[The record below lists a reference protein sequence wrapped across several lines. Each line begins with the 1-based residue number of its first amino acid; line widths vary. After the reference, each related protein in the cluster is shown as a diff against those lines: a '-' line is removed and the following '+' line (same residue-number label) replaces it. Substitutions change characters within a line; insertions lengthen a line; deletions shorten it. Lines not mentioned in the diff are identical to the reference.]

1 MASRS
6 KKKAKNSDSGSAKLV
21 NPRVLEAHKTLQ
33 KLHTAFPYVVIAVT
47 VLVLVCLCL
56 PVTGITAT
64 IDLSDGGGEGVYKAS
79 SSVNVVSIL
88 FAPIGFGEGG
98 WINFLAGGL
107 LEGGSNDTINE
118 AVISYIDKSFTTSQ
132 KVMLDQVMDLQHA
145 VAFVFAVMWIAI
157 VVVGAIGA
165 AKKKSASLLVVL
177 CSVFSI
183 LSLAEL
189 VTLMVISLQ
198 AMAGSSFVTG
208 VGAYA
213 LPIVVIGATA
223 VLIKWQTSYAK
234 ATKTIREEEKQ

>member
-21 NPRVLEAHKTLQ
+21 NPRVIEAHKTLQ
-33 KLHTAFPYVVIAVT
+33 KLHTAFPYVVIAVA
-47 VLVLVCLCL
+47 VLVLICLCL
-56 PVTGITAT
+56 PVTGINAT

-88 FAPIGFGEGG
+88 FAPISVGEGG
-98 WINFLAGGL
+98 WINFLAQGL
-107 LEGGSNDTINE
+107 LSGGNSDAINQSI
-118 AVISYIDKSFTTSQ
+118 VDYIDAGFTTSQ
-132 KVMLDQVMDLQHA
+132 KAMLDQVMDLQHA

-157 VVVGAIGA
+157 VVVGAIGS

-189 VTLMVISLQ
+189 VTLMVVSLQ
-198 AMAGSSFVTG
+198 GVAGSSFVTG

-213 LPIVVIGATA
+213 LPIVLMGATA
-223 VLIKWQTSYAK
+223 VLVKWQTSYVK